1 LYHYKNETSYSFP
14 TPINLFETTPK
25 DENQQRPEVQIHL
38 AIKNKQVLSMNEGEK
53 RKLNAVLAKENTR
66 RTIRMK
72 TRVFLAMKTERA
84 SLQNKHDVIQ
94 PFIAAN
100 KIKEN

>member
-1 LYHYKNETSYSFP
+1 
-14 TPINLFETTPK
+14 
-25 DENQQRPEVQIHL
+25 
-38 AIKNKQVLSMNEGEK
+38 MK
-53 RKLNAVLAKENTR
+53 RV
-66 RTIRMK
+66 K